1 MTPWQECAGSFPA
14 VSYGSSLGSRNVGE
28 VSRVAVLNRD
38 LKGLGFPKVTTE
50 SGKAVTAFSYTWFT
64 WPVVEFLK
72 MHYLGSALTSPK
84 SFKTA
89 RDCACDS
96 LVKFHITFVQ
106 LPDDYKMR
114 G

>member
-64 WPVVEFLK
+64 WPV
-72 MHYLGSALTSPK
+72 LGSLRCDTWVVPLTVLNPL
-84 SFKTA
+84 
-89 RDCACDS
+89 R
-96 LVKFHITFVQ
+96 
-106 LPDDYKMR
+106 LP
-114 G
+114 GTVPLTPW

>member
-1 MTPWQECAGSFPA
+1 MC
-14 VSYGSSLGSRNVGE
+14 
-28 VSRVAVLNRD
+28 RVLPCGFLRLLFGIKKCWRGRAAVLNRD

-89 RDCACDS
+89 RDCASDS